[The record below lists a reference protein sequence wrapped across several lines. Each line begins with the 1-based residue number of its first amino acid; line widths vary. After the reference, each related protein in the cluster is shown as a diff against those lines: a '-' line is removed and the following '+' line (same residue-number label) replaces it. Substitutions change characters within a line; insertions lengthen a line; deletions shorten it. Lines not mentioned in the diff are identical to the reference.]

1 MRDLPPEFGGANMD
15 AKNNKSTEA
24 LKISGDWS
32 QQADELKEKYPNLTN
47 SDLKFERGREDELI
61 KRIEFRLHKKREEVI
76 HIIKK
81 VQPATV

>member
-1 MRDLPPEFGGANMD
+1 MD

-32 QQADELKEKYPNLTN
+32 QQADALKDKYPNLTD
-47 SDLKFERGREDELI
+47 SDLKFERGREDDLI
-61 KRIEFRLHKKREEVI
+61 KRMELRLHKKREEVI
-76 HIIKK
+76 NIIKK

>member
-1 MRDLPPEFGGANMD
+1 MD